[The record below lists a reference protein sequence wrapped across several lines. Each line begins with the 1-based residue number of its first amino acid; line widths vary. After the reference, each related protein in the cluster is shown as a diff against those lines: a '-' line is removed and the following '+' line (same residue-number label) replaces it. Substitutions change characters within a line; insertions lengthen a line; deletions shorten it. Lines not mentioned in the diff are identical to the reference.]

1 MSWWSDQDDLVLLT
15 QVNNDRPFLSKTGVM
30 KAWDEV
36 AGKLAQVP
44 DFGRTDLDGKKLA
57 NRFANLLAKYKD
69 FQATSKYQSGIEE
82 ELTPKI
88 VLLDELLELHEDA
101 QTQKSKKQKSQLDE
115 KSKKQDTAHHIREK
129 AKQRLRSRLRDNEST
144 PSDTATP
151 QKRNYISD
159 IHEKEIKLDEEK
171 LAFKKLKLEKDSI
184 EREKEREGRAK
195 DREERHLDRELEQ
208 KRSMDMMHIM
218 QILLE
223 KINR

>member
-36 AGKLAQVP
+36 ASKLAQVP
-44 DFGRTDLDGKKLA
+44 DFSRTDLDGKKLE
-57 NRFANLLAKYKD
+57 NRL
-69 FQATSKYQSGIEE
+69 Q
-82 ELTPKI
+82 
-88 VLLDELLELHEDA
+88 
-101 QTQKSKKQKSQLDE
+101 
-115 KSKKQDTAHHIREK
+115 
-129 AKQRLRSRLRDNEST
+129 DNESNPRDIT
-144 PSDTATP
+144 TP

-184 EREKEREGRAK
+184 EREKEREERAK
-195 DREERHLDRELEQ
+195 DREERRLDRELEQ
-208 KRSMDMMHIM
+208 KRSSDMMHIM